1 MASAIERRCACGV
14 RRVRGQARGQARR
27 RPSAQA
33 KDGAREHAVQTY
45 GFRTHGSRAR
55 GKSRVTV
62 RAKAA
67 QRTSA
72 VTTTQHARHEG
83 VGRPGAAA
91 CKTLKGRECVAC
103 VAGARAEKVLSDGWE
118 IHLQHGD
125 DVRALSKAALQARRP
140 VPASV
145 RAQMLL
151 LEVPQPTNAHHGVR
165 HWCGSSIV
173 ARAARARICTRRQG
187 RDCGSPGLSGESRP
201 SRLGGLERGHSNG
214 RTGATM
220 KLIVSS

>member
-1 MASAIERRCACGV
+1 M
-14 RRVRGQARGQARR
+14 RGQARGQARAGSGAGSGAAAPQ
-27 RPSAQA
+27 RPG
-33 KDGAREHAVQTY
+33 KGWRARARCANI
-45 GFRTHGSRAR
+45 RTHGSRAR

-125 DVRALSKAALQARRP
+125 DVRALSKAALQARHP

-165 HWCGSSIV
+165 HRCGSSNV
-173 ARAARARICTRRQG
+173 ARAARARNLHAAAGPRLRLTR
-187 RDCGSPGLSGESRP
+187 
-201 SRLGGLERGHSNG
+201 
-214 RTGATM
+214 T
-220 KLIVSS
+220 

>member
-1 MASAIERRCACGV
+1 MASAIERRCACGVRRGV

-125 DVRALSKAALQARRP
+125 DVRALSKAALQARHP

-165 HWCGSSIV
+165 HRCGSSNV
-173 ARAARARICTRRQG
+173 ARAARARNLHAAAGPRLRLTR
-187 RDCGSPGLSGESRP
+187 
-201 SRLGGLERGHSNG
+201 
-214 RTGATM
+214 T
-220 KLIVSS
+220 